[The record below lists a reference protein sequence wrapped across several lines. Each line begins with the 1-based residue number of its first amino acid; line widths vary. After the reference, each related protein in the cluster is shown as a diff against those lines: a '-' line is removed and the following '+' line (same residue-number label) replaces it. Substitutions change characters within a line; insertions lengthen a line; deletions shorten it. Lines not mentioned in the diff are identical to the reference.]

1 MYRVG
6 SILTSRITIAVL
18 VIIAA
23 LVAFRIALPHLV
35 LDYVNR
41 SLDSMEGY
49 QGHVQ
54 DIDLHLWRGA
64 FDVHG
69 LAVEK
74 TGGTIPV
81 PFLDVARIE
90 SSIQWSEI
98 LNGAYVGEIVLH
110 QPELNFVAGPTDDTS
125 QTEVPATWIEVTGDL
140 LPFSINQLEMRD
152 GIVHY
157 RDFHSDPEIDVSME
171 KLYLV
176 ASNLRNSRSVGQ
188 SKFATATLYNLPD
201 EGDPKLEVSLNL
213 DTFAQDPTFDMNFA
227 LNDLAL
233 TRLNDFLRAYGNF
246 DVESGTFTIYSEIVA
261 QQGSYEGYVKPLFE
275 DLKVVDWKEDQDPL
289 ELAWE
294 TIVGGAASILEN
306 KPTGRVATRIPIE
319 GDFEEQEVDYWAAVI
334 NLLRN
339 AFIQA
344 IRPAFEDITP
354 GRSVGE

>member
-6 SILTSRITIAVL
+6 NILASRITIAVL

-23 LVAFRIALPHLV
+23 LVAFRIALPHLL
-35 LDYVNR
+35 LDYANR
-41 SLDSMEGY
+41 SLSSMEGY
-49 QGHVQ
+49 QGHIQ

-69 LAVEK
+69 LTVER
-74 TGGTIPV
+74 TEDRVPV

-98 LNGAYVGEIVLH
+98 LNGAYVGEIILH

-125 QTEVPATWIEVTGDL
+125 QTEIPATWIEVTGDL
-140 LPFSINQLEMRD
+140 LPFRINQLEARD
-152 GIVHY
+152 GVVHY
-157 RDFHSDPEIDVSME
+157 RDFHSDPEIDVYVE

-188 SKFATATLYNLPD
+188 SRFATATLYNLPD
-201 EGDPKLEVSLNL
+201 EGDPKLEIFLNL
-213 DTFAQDPTFDMNFA
+213 DTFAQDPTFDMKFA

-246 DVESGTFTIYSEIVA
+246 DVESGTFTLYSEIVA
-261 QQGSYEGYVKPLFE
+261 QQGAYEGYVRPLIE
-275 DLKVVDWKEDQDPL
+275 DLQVVDWKEDRDPI

-294 TIVGGAASILEN
+294 TIVGGVTSILEN
-306 KPTGRVATRIPIE
+306 KPTGRVATHIPIE
-319 GDFEEQEVDYWAAVI
+319 GDFEEPEVGYWDAVI